1 MKSVHR
7 RQGPL
12 AVGGQEGERHSSLQ
26 GPWGPEGELHG
37 SDHGE
42 PGIDEVSVFGR
53 TTVYEVKDGSAD
65 KYTIE
70 PSDLGLRLHDLRDV
84 VVSSPVESIEKAR
97 RGLMGVDKAALD
109 FIAANTAMAL
119 YVAGKVK
126 DPRDG
131 VEAVMQV
138 TDNPDGFWAYVNE
151 VAAVS
156 RGGSA

>member
-1 MKSVHR
+1 
-7 RQGPL
+7 
-12 AVGGQEGERHSSLQ
+12 
-26 GPWGPEGELHG
+26 
-37 SDHGE
+37 
-42 PGIDEVSVFGR
+42 
-53 TTVYEVKDGSAD
+53 VYEVKDGSAD

-109 FIAANTAMAL
+109 FMAANTAMAL